1 MKQSSINMRSFLT
14 KLWNNLTIP
23 GEILADSKY
32 LSQATDTAD
41 LERRMRDLQRA
52 ETRLRLHL

>member
-1 MKQSSINMRSFLT
+1 MRAILN
-14 KLWNNLTIP
+14 KLWNKLMIP
-23 GEILADSKY
+23 GQILAESKY
-32 LSQATDTAD
+32 LSQSTDTAD